1 MTSPIT
7 TPTIQE
13 LPAGLIRMPI
23 PQNMQTGAEIQ
34 AHLTPI
40 FGSLSGEDQTRF
52 REIAKRHEGWANDLT
67 VGLKFVDEVHRT
79 FLLTVRDPNY
89 VAPDP
94 FALPVTPA
102 TPTAPTA
109 PVAPVVP
116 MQTQVPATPAPAPVQ
131 AAPTPVPVQTAPA
144 APAPVQVQA
153 TPAPAPAPTPVPVP
167 APAPTP
173 APAPAPEPE
182 DAPGLPDPTP
192 TPATPESVPVLN
204 QGGGEADAGEATPP
218 STPAAP
224 LAFTPASNPDGL
236 FSQLY
241 ASLAEGELV
250 ALYVTRE
257 AGGLLNVRIMPS
269 GVKGEPSAHFR
280 NVEVTATPE
289 QLDTELPTA
298 LSAYAELRHTQRAA
312 HVTVADQIKKA
323 VASAP
328 KSSKAGKAA
337 PAAKKEEAK
346 GKLTV
351 NSTAPG
357 QLTLKGPGAN
367 EKEKHAVGPDHVS
380 FDLKPGTYTAT
391 IQATGYLEFKQNV
404 EVKAGQEANLQ
415 AALVSAGLGF

>member
-1 MTSPIT
+1 MTSPY
-7 TPTIQE
+7 PAAPE
-13 LPAGLIRMPI
+13 LPAGLMRMPV
-23 PQNMQTGAEIQ
+23 PQHLNTGAEIQ

-40 FGSLSGEDQTRF
+40 FGSLTPDDQTRF
-52 REIAKRHEGWANDLT
+52 REIAKRHEGWANDLQ

-94 FALPVTPA
+94 FAMPVPQAAPA
-102 TPTAPTA
+102 A
-109 PVAPVVP
+109 PVAPV
-116 MQTQVPATPAPAPVQ
+116 QTQVPAVPVPAPVQ
-131 AAPTPVPVQTAPA
+131 AAPTPVQMQP
-144 APAPVQVQA
+144 

-167 APAPTP
+167 APTPTP
-173 APAPAPEPE
+173 APAPAPEPD
-182 DAPGLPDPTP
+182 DAPALPDPTP

-204 QGGGEADAGEATPP
+204 QSGGEADASEATPP
-218 STPAAP
+218 STPSAP
-224 LAFTPASNPDGL
+224 LAFTPASNQDGL

-257 AGGLLNVRIMPS
+257 SDGLLNVRIMPS

-280 NVEVTATPE
+280 NVEVTAAPE
-289 QLDTELPTA
+289 QLDTELPAA
-298 LSAYAELRHTQRAA
+298 LSAYAELRHEQRAA

-391 IQATGYLEFKQNV
+391 IQATGFLEFKQNV

-415 AALVSAGLGF
+415 AALVNAGLGF